1 MGIAYAKDLVRA
13 ERAGKATQPVRD
25 SARPANFI
33 PESKD
38 VSDLLREMQE
48 EKFHMA
54 VVVDEYGG
62 TAGLVTLEDLLEELV
77 GDIVDEFDV
86 ERPTVER
93 LVDGSVLVSAVYSM
107 DDADEL
113 LGAELPHGTW
123 DTVGGLMLDLLGPRA
138 RPGRL
143 GGGGRLP
150 SHRGRRPGP
159 AHRAGAHRADGRARV
174 NAKGSGG
181 RERRRP
187 RERRR
192 RQRELTAGPN
202 VRSGFVAVVGRPNV
216 GKSTLVN
223 QMVGT
228 KVAIT
233 SSRPNTTR
241 HRILGVLHD
250 PEADA
255 QVVFVDTPGIH
266 KPEDDAGHPAERD
279 GDRRAQR
286 GRRDHAGRRRHRGH
300 RPGRPH
306 RARASRPRGPAGDG
320 RRGPG
325 RDGEAAAPPSLVVVV
340 NKLDRAQ
347 GDQILERLT
356 QVKDA
361 VDALG
366 EVADVEYFPVSA
378 RKGTGVEALVAH
390 LVSRL
395 QEGPPF
401 FPDDVVTDTP
411 EALWVAEL
419 VREQLLAKTRD
430 ELPHAI
436 TCRVTEWEG
445 PHIRVE
451 IIVER
456 DSQKAIVIGKGGE
469 VLKAVGMAAREAL
482 PEGTYLDLHVK
493 VERRWQNRA
502 RDARPLL
509 CRVLAVL
516 FERPAQ
522 EHLDLVGIDRAPHG
536 GERRQQHPPV
546 RRRGQPRVEH
556 RHHAPVLRRADEPAR
571 ALRQHRRRPG
581 QVDHLEGPP
590 AGPVAP
596 GLEQGVVGAG
606 EGQPVDGDQRE
617 GRDPAMSTPCQKP
630 SVAKRQEVSSSAK
643 SSSSRALGRSP
654 WISTV

>member
-1 MGIAYAKDLVRA
+1 M
-13 ERAGKATQPVRD
+13 
-25 SARPANFI
+25 
-33 PESKD
+33 
-38 VSDLLREMQE
+38 
-48 EKFHMA
+48 H
-54 VVVDEYGG
+54 
-62 TAGLVTLEDLLEELV
+62 
-77 GDIVDEFDV
+77 
-86 ERPTVER
+86 
-93 LVDGSVLVSAVYSM
+93 
-107 DDADEL
+107 
-113 LGAELPHGTW
+113 
-123 DTVGGLMLDLLGPRA
+123 
-138 RPGRL
+138 
-143 GGGGRLP
+143 
-150 SHRGRRPGP
+150 
-159 AHRAGAHRADGRARV
+159 
-174 NAKGSGG
+174 
-181 RERRRP
+181 
-187 RERRR
+187 
-192 RQRELTAGPN
+192 
-202 VRSGFVAVVGRPNV
+202 SGFVAVVGRPNV

-223 QMVGT
+223 QMVGI

-266 KPEDDAGHPAERD
+266 KPKTTLGTRLNETATNALSEVDVIMPVVDATAAIGP
-279 GDRRAQR
+279 GDRTVLERAVREVQR
-286 GRRDHAGRRRHRGH
+286 ATAAAARDE
-300 RPGRPH
+300 
-306 RARASRPRGPAGDG
+306 
-320 RRGPG
+320 
-325 RDGEAAAPPSLVVVV
+325 DGEAAAPPSLVVVV
-340 NKLDRAQ
+340 NKLDRAK

-366 EVADVEYFPVSA
+366 QVADVEYFPVSA

-502 RDARPLL
+502 
-509 CRVLAVL
+509 
-516 FERPAQ
+516 EM
-522 EHLDLVGIDRAPHG
+522 LDR
-536 GERRQQHPPV
+536 
-546 RRRGQPRVEH
+546 
-556 RHHAPVLRRADEPAR
+556 
-571 ALRQHRRRPG
+571 
-581 QVDHLEGPP
+581 
-590 AGPVAP
+590 
-596 GLEQGVVGAG
+596 
-606 EGQPVDGDQRE
+606 
-617 GRDPAMSTPCQKP
+617 
-630 SVAKRQEVSSSAK
+630 
-643 SSSSRALGRSP
+643 LGY
-654 WISTV
+654 